1 MLIPRY
7 PGGKRKLLKQI
18 YDGDNYD
25 CIVDPF
31 AGGGAITVKLL
42 PIVKHAFVADAD
54 PSVWAV
60 WECWRKPDLHSHVR
74 QIIRNIQANAAA
86 NPALAWDFLKQDFE
100 AANIRR
106 PDLLAATSL
115 AIRKLAFGGVIRLGS
130 SGKLNITWS
139 KGQLPKLLSWQYRF
153 PAQPKGAQINLSHFW
168 QDAVLR
174 FTGSS
179 CKRAIALID
188 PPYWLPYT
196 PGTSRRGTGGMT
208 PAYPGH
214 KPHAQETFDLCTKC
228 VSSLVDSHR
237 VQRLV
242 VANYWS
248 NEMDEA
254 LTKIAEEAQLPIE
267 CIKVGRLDGIN
278 KSRAVSTQNVDCLW
292 VIGHQGIK
300 QLSLI

>member
-18 YDGDNYD
+18 YDGDTYD

-31 AGGGAITVKLL
+31 AGGGAATVKLL
-42 PIVKHAFVADAD
+42 PVVKRAFVADAD

-60 WECWRKPDLHSHVR
+60 WECWRKPHLHPHVK
-74 QIIRNIQANAAA
+74 QIIRNIQTNTAA
-86 NPALAWDFLKQDFE
+86 NPALAWDLSKQDFE
-100 AANIRR
+100 AANTRR

-115 AIRKLAFGGVIRLGS
+115 AIRKLAFGGVIRFGA

-139 KGQLPKLLSWQYRF
+139 KGQLPKFLSWQYRF
-153 PAQPKGAQINLSHFW
+153 PAQPEGTQINLGDSW
-168 QDAVLR
+168 QDAVSA
-174 FTGSS
+174 FKSS
-179 CKRAIALID
+179 DCKRAIALID
-188 PPYWLPYT
+188 PPYFVPYT
-196 PGTSRRGTGGMT
+196 PGTSRRGNGGMT

-214 KPHAQETFDLCTKC
+214 KPHAQDTFDLCVDC
-228 VSSLVDSHR
+228 VSSLVSSNR
-237 VQRLV
+237 VKRLV

-248 NEMDEA
+248 SEMNEA
-254 LTKIAEEAQLPIE
+254 LTKIAEDAQLPIE

-278 KSRAVSTQNVDCLW
+278 RSRAVSTQNVDCLW
-292 VIGHQGIK
+292 VIGHQRIK